1 MQFSIRRVVV
11 VSAVVLTVFAAA
23 APPARAQDVM
33 TKESVAELKASFIAD
48 LNVMKD
54 KYIGLANAFPQDKYT
69 WRPMDGVRSVSEVL
83 MLAAAEGYN
92 FIPGLFGGK
101 PGLAPADMKQLPA
114 TTDKAQVIEHLN
126 KAFAHLTSQLES
138 IDNATLTARR
148 NALGQ
153 QRSTANIALTIGG
166 DLHEHLGQLI
176 AYARMNHIVPPWS
189 K

>member
-1 MQFSIRRVVV
+1 MKLTRFAALLP
-11 VSAVVLTVFAAA
+11 AVVILFALAS
-23 APPARAQDVM
+23 PARAQDVM
-33 TKESVAELKASFIAD
+33 TKESAAELKASVITD

-54 KYIGLANAFPQDKYT
+54 KYIGLANAFPQDKYS

-83 MLAAAEGYN
+83 MLAAAEGYG
-92 FIPGLFGGK
+92 FIPGGFGGK

-126 KAFAHLTSQLES
+126 KAFAHVTSQLEA
-138 IDNATLTARR
+138 IDPATLTGKRTF
-148 NALGQ
+148 LGQ
-153 QRSTANIALTIGG
+153 QRSAANIALTIGG